1 MLEGNGCKVVLV
13 IQKFDKRPLNQCGY
27 AHAVRGEDGVL
38 SGQLLGL
45 YEKAADGTLNAFTA
59 TRIEELIE
67 AGPSAYRRALQQA
80 TYVSDVEETSTN
92 TLDLALTLNT
102 HTDYT
107 TAGGKHDVIMTQLG
121 ERRKQLGACKE
132 CILAGDPAGCNKPS
146 LLEPCRR
153 CALLGVCCV
162 SPQRL

>member
-13 IQKFDKRPLNQCGY
+13 SQKFDKRPLNQCGY

-67 AGPSAYRRALQQA
+67 AGPSAYRRALRSPSSGVWSIVEDALSPRGQA
-80 TYVSDVEETSTN
+80 R
-92 TLDLALTLNT
+92 
-102 HTDYT
+102 H
-107 TAGGKHDVIMTQLG
+107 H
-121 ERRKQLGACKE
+121 
-132 CILAGDPAGCNKPS
+132 
-146 LLEPCRR
+146 
-153 CALLGVCCV
+153 
-162 SPQRL
+162 